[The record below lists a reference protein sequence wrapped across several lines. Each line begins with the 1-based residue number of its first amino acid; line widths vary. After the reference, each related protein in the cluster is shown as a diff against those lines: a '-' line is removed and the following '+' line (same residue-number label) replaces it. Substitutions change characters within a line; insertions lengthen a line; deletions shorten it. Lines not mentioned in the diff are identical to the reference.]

1 MPLGRGIHT
10 SWVEVLLVWLVLSV
24 WVADLLQEVV
34 LLVENVVSDT
44 GEVSVLQVGV
54 EVDLDDTV
62 ADGVGEL
69 LLGGSG
75 STVEDEEDWLVL
87 LGSDGV
93 LDVLLVLAEE
103 LWVELDVTGLVD
115 TVNVTEA
122 GGDGEEG
129 GDRGEGLVD
138 GKDILGLGVKGV
150 VVNILVVDSV
160 LLTTGD
166 TDFLK
171 QR

>member
-1 MPLGRGIHT
+1 MIQRRGYLT
-10 SWVEVLLVWLVLSV
+10 SWVEVLLVWLILAI

-34 LLVENVVSDT
+34 LLVEDVVSDT
-44 GEVSVLQVGV
+44 GEVSVLQVSV

-62 ADGVGEL
+62 ADGVEEL

-75 STVEDEEDWLVL
+75 STVEDEEDGLVL
-87 LGSDGV
+87 LGAYGV

-103 LWVELDVTGLVD
+103 LWVELDVTWLVD
-115 TVNVTEA
+115 TVDVTEA
-122 GGDGEEG
+122 GGDREVWRDG
-129 GDRGEGLVD
+129 GEGLVD
-138 GKDILGLGVKGV
+138 GKDVLWLGVEGV

-171 QR
+171 

>member
-1 MPLGRGIHT
+1 M
-10 SWVEVLLVWLVLSV
+10 
-24 WVADLLQEVV
+24 LQEVV
-34 LLVENVVSDT
+34 LLVEDVVSDT
-44 GEVSVLQVGV
+44 GEVSVLQVSV

-69 LLGGSG
+69 LLGGAG

-87 LGSDGV
+87 LGAYGV

-103 LWVELDVTGLVD
+103 LWVELDVTWLVD
-115 TVNVTEA
+115 TVDVTEA
-122 GGDGEEG
+122 GGDGEVWRDWG
-129 GDRGEGLVD
+129 KGLVN
-138 GKDILGLGVKGV
+138 GKDVLWLGVEGV

-171 QR
+171 

>member
-1 MPLGRGIHT
+1 MIQRRGYLT
-10 SWVEVLLVWLVLSV
+10 SWVEVLLVWLILAI

-34 LLVENVVSDT
+34 LLVEDVVSDT
-44 GEVSVLQVGV
+44 GEVSVLQVSV

-62 ADGVGEL
+62 ADGVEEL

-75 STVEDEEDWLVL
+75 STVEDEEDGLVL
-87 LGSDGV
+87 LGAYGV

-103 LWVELDVTGLVD
+103 LWVELDVTWLVD
-115 TVNVTEA
+115 TVDVTEA
-122 GGDGEEG
+122 GGDGEVWRDG
-129 GDRGEGLVD
+129 GEGLVD
-138 GKDILGLGVKGV
+138 GKDVLWLGVEGV

-171 QR
+171 